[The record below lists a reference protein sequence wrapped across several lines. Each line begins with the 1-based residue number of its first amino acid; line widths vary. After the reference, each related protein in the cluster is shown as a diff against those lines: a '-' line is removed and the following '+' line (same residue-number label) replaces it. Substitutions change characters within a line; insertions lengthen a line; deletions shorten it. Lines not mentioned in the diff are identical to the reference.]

1 MSDATADPGGAVLA
15 RVVAAL
21 RSHRVADCAFTGG
34 VAVGVWACPRQTRDI
49 DVCGVLPLE
58 EVDRL
63 LALRDGLRSGP
74 EALPD
79 LVRFRVDDWDVDLF
93 VCKDAYDRT
102 CLARAVATQVDGVDV
117 RIVTAEDLLIHKM
130 IKLRSDR
137 RRLLQDLADIRS
149 VVEAQ
154 QASLDWAYVKS
165 WIPAD
170 EAGLLQS
177 VATMDDDELARAF
190 LPR

>member
-1 MSDATADPGGAVLA
+1 MSDAAGDPGGAILA

-21 RSHRVADCAFTGG
+21 KSHGVSECAFTGG
-34 VAVGVWACPRQTRDI
+34 VAVGVWARPRQTRDI
-49 DVCGVLPLE
+49 DVCGVLPLD

-79 LVRFRVDDWDVDLF
+79 LVRFRVGDWDVDLF
-93 VCKDAYDRT
+93 VCKDEYDRT
-102 CLARAVATQVDGVDV
+102 CLERAVAAEVDGQEV
-117 RIVTAEDLLIHKM
+117 RVVTAEDLLIHKM

-137 RRLLQDLADIRS
+137 RRFLQDLADIRS

-154 QASLDWAYVKS
+154 AAGLDWSHVRAWLPKEE
-165 WIPAD
+165 AD
-170 EAGLLQS
+170 VLES
-177 VATMDDDELARAF
+177 VASVDDETLARAF